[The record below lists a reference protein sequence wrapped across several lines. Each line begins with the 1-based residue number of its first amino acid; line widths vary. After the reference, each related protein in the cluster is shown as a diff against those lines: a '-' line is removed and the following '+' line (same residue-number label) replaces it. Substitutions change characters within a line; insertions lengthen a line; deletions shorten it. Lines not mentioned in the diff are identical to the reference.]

1 VPHVRDGFIVANVG
15 FCSNPPGDFFFEGV
29 FAFLQGVFE
38 KTGGKTWFFGGE
50 FVVESW

>member
-1 VPHVRDGFIVANVG
+1 VQIFLW
-15 FCSNPPGDFFFEGV
+15 GV

-38 KTGGKTWFFGGE
+38 KAGGKTWFFCGE

>member
-1 VPHVRDGFIVANVG
+1 MI
-15 FCSNPPGDFFFEGV
+15 FFFEGV

-38 KTGGKTWFFGGE
+38 KVDGKTWFFDGE